1 MRILDRS
8 IYVGP
13 SHYARF
19 PVIRLELDLGELE
32 AWPTG
37 RLGKGFV
44 DAGSLWGPEESDPTV
59 QDSKSIRVSAG
70 VGLQW
75 ISPFGPIR
83 IDYALP
89 VRKESFDKTER
100 FRFSFGTRF

>member
-37 RLGKGFV
+37 KLGRGFV
-44 DAGSLWGPEESDPTV
+44 N
-59 QDSKSIRVSAG
+59 
-70 VGLQW
+70 GL
-75 ISPFGPIR
+75 IE
-83 IDYALP
+83 ALP
-89 VRKESFDKTER
+89 AVVQQAAELPDDQRQAFTPMLAILSAQHETQYSR
-100 FRFSFGTRF
+100 LFRS

>member
-13 SHYARF
+13 SHFARF

-37 RLGKGFV
+37 KLGPAFV
-44 DAGSLWGPEESDPTV
+44 N
-59 QDSKSIRVSAG
+59 
-70 VGLQW
+70 GLVE
-75 ISPFGPIR
+75 
-83 IDYALP
+83 ALP
-89 VRKESFDKTER
+89 GRDHDDYPAGEEPPWRWTVRGIPLGWS
-100 FRFSFGTRF
+100 S